1 MTGNPPP
8 FPSPPLP
15 RWYHL
20 RKQMGRAL
28 ALQYRYSVGVKVL
41 GEWRGVARHRRL
53 CKAKAMGLLYKT
65 GKQVGGCERG
75 KG

>member
-1 MTGNPPP
+1 
-8 FPSPPLP
+8 
-15 RWYHL
+15 
-20 RKQMGRAL
+20 MGRAL

-65 GKQVGGCERG
+65 GKQVGGCVRG